1 MDPYSDS
8 RRRCIVM
15 MVNII
20 IGAIIFGYAAYTLVH
35 FVKRSKKGKCAAC
48 SLNKSCQSNTC
59 SPDMEQIAHK

>member
-1 MDPYSDS
+1 
-8 RRRCIVM
+8 M

-59 SPDMEQIAHK
+59 GPDMEKIAHK

>member
-1 MDPYSDS
+1 
-8 RRRCIVM
+8 M

-35 FVKRSKKGKCAAC
+35 FVKEVKGKCAAC
-48 SLNKSCQSNTC
+48 SLNKSCQSQTC